1 MSNTNLTIDMITKE
15 ALRVLHQEATVLK
28 KVRRDYDDRFGRSGA
43 KIGDTLRI
51 RRPARYTVTNGR
63 TLQVQDSVETFAS
76 LPVTSQKGV
85 HIAFSSAEMALDI
98 DDYSARYLRPAMSQ
112 LAAQMESDFI
122 QFAKNQTFQTVG
134 AHNANLSTL
143 TTVLN
148 ARQRLNQQ
156 LAPQTP
162 RSLVLNP
169 QAEATLVGG
178 LSNLFNSQTQV
189 AKQYESGSMGKAAG
203 FDFYASALMPV
214 HTNGTAVVTGG
225 TVNGANQVG
234 ATISLSSMGANATI
248 PAGTVLTFAGCNAV
262 NPETKQNLGY
272 LQQFVVTADTT
283 ATGAGAVAALPISP
297 AIVTSGPFQN
307 VSASP
312 TASGAVV
319 IFGAASGAYDVSL
332 AMHEDAFAFATADLD
347 LPPNVEASRQEMGG
361 LSLRALKVYDQIND
375 QSVIRIDSL
384 YGFCALYPQLAVKI
398 ANSVT
403 TI

>member
-28 KVRRDYDDRFGRSGA
+28 KVRRDYDDRFGRTGA

-51 RRPARYTVTNGR
+51 RRPARYVVTNGR
-63 TLQVQDSVETFAS
+63 TLQVQDSIETSAS
-76 LPVTSQKGV
+76 LPVTNQKGV

-98 DDYSARYLRPAMSQ
+98 DDYSARYLRPAMAQ
-112 LAAQMESDFI
+112 LAAQMESDFV
-122 QFAKNQTFQTVG
+122 QFAKNQIFQTVG
-134 AHNANLSTL
+134 AHNANLATL

-178 LSNLFNSQTQV
+178 LSNLFNSQAQV
-189 AKQYESGSMGKAAG
+189 AKQYETGSMGKAAG
-203 FDFYASALMPV
+203 FDFYSSSLMPT

-234 ATISLSSMGANATI
+234 SSIVLAAMGANGTI

-283 ATGAGAVAALPISP
+283 ASGAGAATVTVSP
-297 AIVTSGPFQN
+297 AIVTSGPQQN
-307 VSASP
+307 VTASP
-312 TASGAVV
+312 TNGGAVV
-319 IFGAASGAYDVSL
+319 IFGAASGAYDVSF

-347 LPPNVEASRQEMGG
+347 LPPNVEASRQSMDG
-361 LSLRALKVYDQIND
+361 LSLRALKVYDHVND

-403 TI
+403 TV

>member
-1 MSNTNLTIDMITKE
+1 MSNTNLTIDMITRE

-98 DDYSARYLRPAMSQ
+98 DDYSARYLRPAMAQ

-122 QFAKNQTFQTVG
+122 QFAADQIFQTVG
-134 AHNANLSTL
+134 AHNANLATL
-143 TTVLN
+143 TTILN

-156 LAPQTP
+156 LAPQSP

-178 LSNLFNSQTQV
+178 LSNLFNSQAQIT
-189 AKQYESGSMGKAAG
+189 KQYESGSMGRAAG
-203 FDFYASALMPV
+203 FDFYSSSLMPV
-214 HTNGTAVVTGG
+214 HTNGTAVATGG
-225 TVNGANQVG
+225 TVAAANQVG
-234 ATISLSSMGANATI
+234 SSIQLAGLGANATVT
-248 PAGTVLTFAGCNAV
+248 AGTVFTMAGCNAV
-262 NPETKQNLGY
+262 HPETKQNLGY
-272 LQQFVVTADTT
+272 LQQFVVTADVT
-283 ATGAGAVAALPISP
+283 ASGAGAATVQVSP
-297 AIVTSGPFQN
+297 AIVTSGAFQN
-307 VSASP
+307 VTASP
-312 TASGAVV
+312 TNGGAVV
-319 IFGAASGAYDVSL
+319 IFGAASGSYDLSF

-347 LPPNVEASRQEMGG
+347 LPPNVEASRQQMDG

-403 TI
+403 TV